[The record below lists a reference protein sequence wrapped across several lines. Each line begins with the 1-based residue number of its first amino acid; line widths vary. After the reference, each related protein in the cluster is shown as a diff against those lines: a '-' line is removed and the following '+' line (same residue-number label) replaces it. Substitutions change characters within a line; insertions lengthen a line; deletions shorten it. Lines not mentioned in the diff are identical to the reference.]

1 MPSPIK
7 EEDLKYITKK
17 VYALYAKHGIDGISM
32 DEVSR
37 QTKISKATLYR
48 YYTSKEDIVRGMAD
62 FLVERLDSVQF
73 TSIGTIEDVI
83 GCLRDFYEKSVL
95 VEALS
100 GSRFL
105 PDLEHKFPDA
115 YQRCIR
121 AMEAM
126 QNRFGA
132 FYAQA
137 VDKGFC
143 RDLPFALV
151 SRQFNRMLPTIINMD
166 YLEGNHL
173 TLPET
178 IRDYDRMFLTQILT
192 EEYLYVT
199 DQGETYAFAEHLSDV
214 LRQDFFIDSIRR

>member
-1 MPSPIK
+1 MPQPIK
-7 EEDLKYITKK
+7 EEDLKTITKK

-37 QTKISKATLYR
+37 QTGISKATLYR
-48 YYTSKEDIVRGMAD
+48 YFTSKEDIVRGMVD
-62 FLVERLDSVQF
+62 FLVARLDSVQF
-73 TSIGTIEDVI
+73 TSIGAIEDVI
-83 GCLRDFYEKSVL
+83 SSLQDFYEKSVL

-105 PDLEHKFPDA
+105 PDLEHKFPET

-126 QNRFGA
+126 QDRFGT
-132 FYAQA
+132 FYRQA

-143 RDLPFALV
+143 RDLPFPLI
-151 SRQFNRMLPTIINMD
+151 SRQFRRMLPCIINMD
-166 YLEGNHL
+166 YLEENDL
-173 TLPET
+173 TLPQAV
-178 IRDYDRMFLTQILT
+178 RAYDRMFLCQILT

-199 DQGETYAFAEHLSDV
+199 DQEEIYDFAEHLSTV